1 MNLVEINNAA
11 IGIKEYEGKRVITFK
26 DIDRVHERP
35 DGTAR
40 KAFNRNKKQFIEGED
55 YFVHERDEAKLL
67 FGSIAPNGLTT
78 VTESGYLM
86 ISKVFDDDIAWD
98 VQRKLVNSY
107 FRVKETI
114 SKDPTI
120 IAMQMIT
127 ETMKLMQQDISTI
140 KEQQLHA
147 QKQILKKPFS
157 RWTSKMFPKYQLLMD
172 YFDIDRKELYHN
184 LFLELQNLY
193 PDIDLVQMQEDYCF
207 ENGLE
212 RCYTMEVIEHNKD
225 LRTLF
230 EHMVD
235 DLLDRYKLKSDSN
248 EEYTIRKTIFT

>member
-1 MNLVEINNAA
+1 M
-11 IGIKEYEGKRVITFK
+11 
-26 DIDRVHERP
+26 HERP
-35 DGTAR
+35 DGTSR
-40 KAFNRNKKQFIEGED
+40 KAFNRNKKRFIEGED

-107 FRVKETI
+107 FKVKETI

-140 KEQQLHA
+140 KEQQLQV
-147 QKQILKKPFS
+147 QKQISKKTFS

-193 PDIDLVQMQEDYCF
+193 PDIDLAQMQDDYCF
-207 ENGLE
+207 ENKLDS
-212 RCYTMEVIEHNKD
+212 CFTMDVIEHNKE

-230 EHMVD
+230 EHMVN
-235 DLLDRYKLKSDSN
+235 DLLDRYKLKSDPDG
-248 EEYTIRKTIFT
+248 EYTVRKTLFT